1 MVLAEAQT
9 QPDDMAVDKVTDT
22 AGAPASH
29 LSKKM
34 TVETGEDGVRA
45 GCPQKVDAYEKTV
58 IEDRTKNFTSDDPM
72 GRTEARQESWSEA
85 QGSRMVIDQ
94 NKDMLQQVSMLCSVV
109 QHLSRQMQE

>member
-1 MVLAEAQT
+1 MSMLAEVAEAAMVLAEAQT
-9 QPDDMAVDKVTDT
+9 QPDDLLMAVDKVTDT

-58 IEDRTKNFTSDDPM
+58 IEDRTKKLYVGRSD
-72 GRTEARQESWSEA
+72 G
-85 QGSRMVIDQ
+85 
-94 NKDMLQQVSMLCSVV
+94 KD
-109 QHLSRQMQE
+109 

>member
-1 MVLAEAQT
+1 MLAEVAEAAMVLAEAQT
-9 QPDDMAVDKVTDT
+9 QPDDLLMAVDKVTDT

-58 IEDRTKNFTSDDPM
+58 IEDRTKKLYVGRSD
-72 GRTEARQESWSEA
+72 G
-85 QGSRMVIDQ
+85 
-94 NKDMLQQVSMLCSVV
+94 KD
-109 QHLSRQMQE
+109 

>member
-1 MVLAEAQT
+1 MTCSWPQI
-9 QPDDMAVDKVTDT
+9 KVTDT

-58 IEDRTKNFTSDDPM
+58 IEERTKKLYVGRSD
-72 GRTEARQESWSEA
+72 G
-85 QGSRMVIDQ
+85 
-94 NKDMLQQVSMLCSVV
+94 KD
-109 QHLSRQMQE
+109 

>member
-1 MVLAEAQT
+1 MLAEAAEAAMVLAEAQT
-9 QPDDMAVDKVTDT
+9 QPDDLLMAVDKVTDT

-58 IEDRTKNFTSDDPM
+58 IEDRTKKLYVGRSD
-72 GRTEARQESWSEA
+72 G
-85 QGSRMVIDQ
+85 
-94 NKDMLQQVSMLCSVV
+94 KD
-109 QHLSRQMQE
+109 

>member
-1 MVLAEAQT
+1 MSMLAEVAEAAMVLAEAQT
-9 QPDDMAVDKVTDT
+9 QPDDLLMAVDKVTDT

-58 IEDRTKNFTSDDPM
+58 IEDRTKQLPVGRSD
-72 GRTEARQESWSEA
+72 G
-85 QGSRMVIDQ
+85 
-94 NKDMLQQVSMLCSVV
+94 KDRSKTGVLV
-109 QHLSRQMQE
+109 